1 MGKSRETQII
11 LKTDH
16 RTVILEMLIGG
27 KFQAKS
33 GGWDQNRV
41 FLGGDVLEV
50 ALRNARRVLT
60 HAPAGPRPAP
70 SPARHYFPTE
80 E

>member
-1 MGKSRETQII
+1 MGKSRETRII

-33 GGWDQNRV
+33 GGWDRTASSSEAMFV
-41 FLGGDVLEV
+41 KLKY
-50 ALRNARRVLT
+50 AMA
-60 HAPAGPRPAP
+60 AGC
-70 SPARHYFPTE
+70 
-80 E
+80 

>member
-27 KFQAKS
+27 NSKQNQADGTRTEFSSKAMLLKFQYAM
-33 GGWDQNRV
+33 
-41 FLGGDVLEV
+41 
-50 ALRNARRVLT
+50 A
-60 HAPAGPRPAP
+60 AG
-70 SPARHYFPTE
+70 F
-80 E
+80 